1 MLQVLYYISA
11 SGFWSALFF
20 FVCLFCLEVFL
31 HFIFIY
37 WKKYLKKIFLNFD
50 SAESLLWPLG
60 SSLHAFSS
68 VQSLSHV

>member
-1 MLQVLYYISA
+1 MLYYISA

-20 FVCLFCLEVFL
+20 FVCLFCLEGFFYILFL
-31 HFIFIY
+31 FIGRNI
-37 WKKYLKKIFLNFD
+37 KKKFFFNFG

-68 VQSLSHV
+68 VQLLRRV